1 MLEEVFMNLFEST
14 ALLRHMPLQA
24 GYVFLAIFTIL
35 VVATAIGKWLEFKKG
50 SNQTIANLNA
60 RIYAWWLMTIV
71 LFFAFWLGRVG
82 AIVLFFL
89 VSFAVLREFLTLVYK
104 RRADYKVMVICFYVL
119 LPLQYYFVF
128 SDWYGMFS
136 IFIPVYGFLL
146 LPIVA
151 SLSGETEQFLER
163 AAKTQ
168 WAAMISIFC
177 VSHVPALM
185 NLHLENFPYENNVLL
200 LIFMIVVVQ
209 SSDVL
214 QYVWGKAVGKRKIMP
229 KLSPSKTVAGT
240 VGGISSATLVAVLMS
255 PITPFSPLQAGLIG
269 LLICI
274 MGFLGGLV
282 MSAIK
287 RDYGVK
293 DWGDMIQGHGG
304 MLDRVDSICFAAP
317 IFFHIVRYFW
327 RG

>member
-71 LFFAFWLGRVG
+71 LFFAFWLGRIG

-119 LPLQYYFVF
+119 VPLQYYFVF

-168 WAAMISIFC
+168 W
-177 VSHVPALM
+177 
-185 NLHLENFPYENNVLL
+185 
-200 LIFMIVVVQ
+200 
-209 SSDVL
+209 
-214 QYVWGKAVGKRKIMP
+214 R
-229 KLSPSKTVAGT
+229 
-240 VGGISSATLVAVLMS
+240 
-255 PITPFSPLQAGLIG
+255 
-269 LLICI
+269 
-274 MGFLGGLV
+274 
-282 MSAIK
+282 
-287 RDYGVK
+287 R
-293 DWGDMIQGHGG
+293 
-304 MLDRVDSICFAAP
+304 
-317 IFFHIVRYFW
+317 
-327 RG
+327 